1 MSKKKRGSKPV
12 PKPPSREGVMRKND
26 RDRAIYEL
34 WKSGLMVWQIAEG
47 CGIGS
52 SAVLVRLRRWRTKIG
67 ER

>member
-1 MSKKKRGSKPV
+1 MSKKKRQ
-12 PKPPSREGVMRKND
+12 PKPEPKAPSREVVMRRNE

-47 CGIGS
+47 CRIRDD
-52 SAVLVRLRRWRTKIG
+52 AVLVRLRRWQTKIG